1 MTTVTVHSAGGPRY
15 IAETPFGN
23 VAAHEA
29 PPSGDGAA
37 PDPHSLLLSALGT

>member
-1 MTTVTVHSAGGPRY
+1 MTTVTVRSTGVAQY
-15 IAETPFGN
+15 AVETPYGGF
-23 VAAHEA
+23 AAHEA

>member
-1 MTTVTVHSAGGPRY
+1 MATVTVRSTGVAQY
-15 IAETPFGN
+15 AVETAYGDFS
-23 VAAHEA
+23 AHEA